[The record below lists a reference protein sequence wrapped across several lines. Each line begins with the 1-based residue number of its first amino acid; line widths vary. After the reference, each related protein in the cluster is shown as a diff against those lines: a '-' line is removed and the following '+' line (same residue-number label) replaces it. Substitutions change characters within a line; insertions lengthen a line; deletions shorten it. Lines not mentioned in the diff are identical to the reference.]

1 VSGSYLVHSVPGE
14 NVSSAARVMGACVR
28 DSNCVHDDSA
38 KMTMIKEY
46 FAQIK
51 CSAVGPSQRPLS
63 FSPFYFPYDFLNV

>member
-1 VSGSYLVHSVPGE
+1 MSGSFLVDSVPGE

-38 KMTMIKEY
+38 KMNMIKEY

-51 CSAVGPSQRPLS
+51 CAVVGPSHRPLS
-63 FSPFYFPYDFLNV
+63 FFPLLFSIF

>member
-1 VSGSYLVHSVPGE
+1 VSGSFLVDSVPGE

-38 KMTMIKEY
+38 KMNMIKEY

-51 CSAVGPSQRPLS
+51 CAVVGPSHRPHFL
-63 FSPFYFPYDFLNV
+63 FPPFYFPF